1 MIKSIQVEGIEEL
14 KADFRRFGKESDK
27 AIKRAV
33 DQTAE
38 AIETD
43 AKHKLINDSHIITG
57 RLAASIHGEYKN
69 GQRYNY
75 KDNKGNSYDGSL
87 NEKIGNLE
95 AVAGTN
101 VHYAPYIEFGTK
113 YITGDS
119 YLGHAA
125 LKQEKKFKDRVEKE
139 LNKLITE
146 ATK

>member
-1 MIKSIQVEGIEEL
+1 MIKGIQVEGIREL
-14 KADFRRFGKESDK
+14 TADFKRFGKESDK
-27 AIKRAV
+27 AVKRAV
-33 DQTAE
+33 DQTAL
-38 AIETD
+38 AVETD
-43 AKHKLINDSHIITG
+43 AKKKLIGDGHIITG
-57 RLAASIHGEYKN
+57 RLAASIHAESKN
-69 GQRYNY
+69 GQQYNY
-75 KDNKGNSYDGSL
+75 KDKKGNSYDGSL

-146 ATK
+146 ASK